1 MTLRDFMCLSEVGKN
16 EAVEFKGTFVTEKL
30 VPGYKVVLYQV
41 DNFFVE
47 VYYDLKRQIVDK
59 FKGCLRS
66 DLLYTG

>member
-47 VYYDLKRQIVDK
+47 VYMDIKQEVIKRV
-59 FKGCLRS
+59 KGCSRS
-66 DLLYTG
+66 DLLYAG